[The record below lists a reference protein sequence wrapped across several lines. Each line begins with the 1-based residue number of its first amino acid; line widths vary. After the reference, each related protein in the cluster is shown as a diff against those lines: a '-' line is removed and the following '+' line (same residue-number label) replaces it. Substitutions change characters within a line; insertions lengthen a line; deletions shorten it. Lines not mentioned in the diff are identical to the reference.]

1 MYEIYSRWRD
11 IAREVLEQK
20 VINPKSLSHYS
31 DIVIIGMGGSGIVGD
46 YLQVLSWKSPRR
58 ISIIKDFSL
67 PQWINKSTFVIAISY
82 SGNTIETLK
91 AFFQAINRG
100 CEVAVV
106 TSGGKLLE
114 LAMKYKVMYITV
126 TKGLVP
132 RAAFPALLYGTL
144 KILWS
149 GGINDIIDREEAE
162 RALIALDNV
171 VAMNKAQQL
180 AEFIEDYLPVII
192 ADTRYSPL
200 ALRFKN
206 EINENAKMPVKIEI
220 LPEWAHNDIVG
231 WELDS
236 ERFRFIVINPND
248 NSPYQRLMEFA
259 ENYFLSLGSKVFRLN
274 LAGSTTLEKLMYGT
288 IVAGFTS
295 LLLAEKRGVNPLI
308 TKSIAMYKEFVKEIF
323 KN

>member
-1 MYEIYSRWRD
+1 MYEIYSKWKD

-58 ISIIKDFSL
+58 ISVIKNFSL
-67 PQWINKSTFVIAISY
+67 PRWINKSTFVIAISY

-91 AFFQAINRG
+91 AFLQAVNRG

-106 TSGGKLLE
+106 ASGGKLLE

-132 RAAFPALLYGTL
+132 RVAFPALLYGTL

-162 RALIALDNV
+162 RALMTLDNV

-180 AEFIEDYLPVII
+180 AEFIEEYLPVII
-192 ADTRYSPL
+192 ADIKYSPL

-231 WELDS
+231 WELGS
-236 ERFRFIVINPND
+236 EKFSFIIINPND
-248 NSPYQRLMEFA
+248 NSPYQRLIEFA
-259 ENYFLSLGSKVFRLN
+259 ENYFLSLGSKVFRLD
-274 LAGSTTLEKLMYGT
+274 LVGSTIFEKLMYGT

-308 TKSIAMYKEFVKEIF
+308 TKSITMYKEFVKEIF